1 MTQIKVFDNTAS
13 RFSIEDNKFLIG
25 SSIDGFNNFDI
36 SYTGSK
42 VSYLARNVTEIGTE
56 FESGIGTLSSL
67 NNSLYLSRD
76 IIVASSNND
85 QLVSFSPAGTK
96 TLYTSINEPL
106 IKNGLNN
113 IDTKTS
119 NFIASDY
126 QTIYIVNISNG
137 SVTASLPQTTEI
149 NRGLKIGFKLITES
163 DPSSNSF
170 SVQSSNSQLI
180 DGSTNTQSF
189 TTNTYV
195 EYISSGTQWYSLQ
208 QDLTVEQG
216 IPKGNTFSIQYNAGG
231 GNFGGNNLK
240 TDINGSLFI
249 SDNHLIQANNNVE
262 INKNLNQYDFIVY
275 GDSQNKNLY
284 FSHSGQLGIN
294 MPVGYEPQTPLH
306 IIQGQGS
313 ESIRVENR
321 QNSNPATLTLFNRP
335 SIVPQSGDITSK
347 LNLSGKNSI
356 SSQIDYASIK
366 SKILNSTNG
375 ITSGSLEIDIEDNG
389 TTKNIAK
396 LSGNKIILGI
406 DNSDNNNI
414 IIGNNNTVNGE
425 NNIILAKNLNASMND
440 TALFGF
446 SNTNIKINTQSIDLH
461 FDTQPKV
468 SISDNVFIQSDMDVD
483 GNVTANQYILS
494 DNDAS
499 TSIAIINNSKI
510 ERSYVNLDTLFTGD
524 DSQFIVKT
532 GSHRSQSSDKL
543 KIENNDIVVNS
554 EIKLINNKVLPN
566 SLLVVDENNYLITD
580 TNLTIEDSSLVI
592 NSELRLNNMLFDKDN
607 GSAGDVLVNNGS
619 GYVKWSKI
627 NALDTI
633 IDGLSMKWNQYN
645 YKVVSVSDTR
655 QQLIMNEVYSD
666 EEFSI
671 GDKIGII
678 TNNITTYKTITDIVI
693 NNTQTVITL
702 DSLISGEELSAS
714 IYSVNKGGYLSI
726 GLDLNSEEGSTTT
739 VLSNRPNTDTV
750 FNTKKY
756 NINYGIYGAAD
767 NYAMFIHGK
776 YDGNN
781 LNESPVVFNGTTPHF
796 IDTNQYATVSIN
808 GYTYSRDLKA
818 DNIYFDAG
826 IIEFTGV

>member
-13 RFSIEDNKFLIG
+13 RFTIEDNKFLIG
-25 SSIDGFNNFDI
+25 SSVDGFNNFDI
-36 SYTGSK
+36 SYIGSK

-56 FESGIGTLSSL
+56 FESGIGSISSL
-67 NNSLYLSRD
+67 NSNIYIIRD
-76 IIVASSNND
+76 IIIASSNND

-96 TLYTSINEPL
+96 TIYTSINEPL

-113 IDTKTS
+113 IDIKTS
-119 NFIASDY
+119 NFTASDY

-137 SVTASLPQTTEI
+137 SVTASLPATTEI
-149 NRGLKIGFKLITES
+149 NKGLKIGFKLITES
-163 DPSSNSF
+163 DPSSNTL

-180 DGSTNTQSF
+180 DNSTNPQSF
-189 TTNTYV
+189 TTTTYI

-216 IPKGNTFSIQYNAGG
+216 IPRGDTFSVQYNAGG

-240 TDINGSLFI
+240 TDTNGSLLI
-249 SDNHLIQANNNVE
+249 ANNHLIKADNNVE
-262 INKNLNQYDFIVY
+262 INKNLNSYDFVVY
-275 GDSQNKNLY
+275 GDTQNKNLH
-284 FSHSGQLGIN
+284 FNHGGQLGIN
-294 MPVGYEPQTPLH
+294 MPAGYDPQAPLH
-306 IIQGQGS
+306 IIQGQGL

-321 QNSNPATLTLFNRP
+321 QNTHPATLTLFNRP
-335 SIVPQSGDITSK
+335 SVIPQPGDITSK

-356 SSQIDYASIK
+356 STQIDYASIK
-366 SKILNSTNG
+366 SKILNATNG
-375 ITSGSLEIDIEDNG
+375 ITSGSLEIDIEYNG
-389 TTKNIAK
+389 LPKTVTK
-396 LSGNKIILGI
+396 LSGDKIILGI
-406 DNSDNNNI
+406 NNSDNNNV
-414 IIGNNNTVNGE
+414 IIGNNNTVLGE
-425 NNIILAKNLNASMND
+425 NNIILAKNLNVNIND

-446 SNTNIKINTQSIDLH
+446 NNTNIKINTQSIDLN

-468 SISDNVFIQSDMDVD
+468 SISDNVFVQSDINVD
-483 GNVTANQYILS
+483 GNIIANQYILS
-494 DNDAS
+494 DSDQS
-499 TSIAIINNSKI
+499 SSIAIVNNNRI
-510 ERSYVNLDTLFTGD
+510 ERSYVDLDTLFTGD
-524 DSQFIVKT
+524 NSQFIIKT
-532 GSHRSQSSDKL
+532 GSHQSQSSNKL
-543 KIENNDIVVNS
+543 RIQNNDLVVDS
-554 EIKLINNKVLPN
+554 DTRLISSKVLPN
-566 SLLVVDENNYLITD
+566 SLLIVDENNYLSSN
-580 TNLTIEDSSLVI
+580 TNLTIEESALVV
-592 NSELRLNNMLFDKDN
+592 NSELRLSSMVFDENN
-607 GSAGDVLVNNGS
+607 GSSGDVLVNNGS

-633 IDGLSMKWNQYN
+633 IDGLSMKWNQYS
-645 YKVVSVSDTR
+645 YKNVSISETR
-655 QQLIMNEVYSD
+655 QQLVMNEVYSD

-678 TNNITTYKTITDIVI
+678 IDNEATYKTITDLVI
-693 NNTQTVITL
+693 NDTQTVITV
-702 DSLISGEELSAS
+702 DSLILGETSSAS

-726 GLDLNSEEGSTTT
+726 GLDLNSTEGSTTT
-739 VLSNRPNTDTV
+739 VLSSRPNTDTV

-756 NINYGIYGAAD
+756 NINHGIYGAAD

-776 YDGNN
+776 YDGNS

>member
-137 SVTASLPQTTEI
+137 SVTASLPQTTEV

-216 IPKGNTFSIQYNAGG
+216 IPKGNTFSVQYNAGG

-240 TDINGSLFI
+240 TDINGSLLI
-249 SDNHLIQANNNVE
+249 ANNHLIQANNDVE
-262 INKNLNQYDFIVY
+262 INKNLNSYDFVVY
-275 GDSQNKNLY
+275 GDTQNKNLY

-294 MPVGYEPQTPLH
+294 MPAGYEPQTPLH
-306 IIQGQGS
+306 IIQGQGL
-313 ESIRVENR
+313 ESIRIENR
-321 QNSNPATLTLFNRP
+321 QNTYPAAVTIFNRP
-335 SIVPQSGDITSK
+335 STIPQSGDITSK

-356 SSQIDYASIK
+356 SSQVDYATIK
-366 SKILNSTNG
+366 SKILNSTSG
-375 ITSGSLEIDIEDNG
+375 ITSGALEIDVEHNG
-389 TTKNIAK
+389 TTKTVTK
-396 LSGNKIILGI
+396 LSGNQIILGI
-406 DNSDNNNI
+406 DNSDNDNI
-414 IIGNNNTVNGE
+414 IIGNNNIVSGE
-425 NNIILAKNLNASMND
+425 NNIILAKNLNVNISD

-446 SNTNIKINTQSIDLH
+446 NNTHIKINTQSIDLN

-468 SISDNVFIQSDMDVD
+468 SISDNVFIQSDVDVD
-483 GNVTANQYILS
+483 GNITANKYILS
-494 DNDAS
+494 DDEQS
-499 TSIAIINNSKI
+499 SSIAIINNNSI
-510 ERSYVNLDTLFTGD
+510 ERSYVDLDTLFTGD

-532 GSHRSQSSDKL
+532 GSHQSQSSDKL
-543 KIENNDIVVNS
+543 KIIDSDLVINS
-554 EIKLINNKVLPN
+554 DTQLVSSKVLPN
-566 SLLVVDENNYLITD
+566 SLLIVDENNYLASN
-580 TNLTIEDSSLVI
+580 TNLTIEESALVV
-592 NSELRLNNMLFDKDN
+592 NSELRLTNMVFDKDN
-607 GSAGDVLVNNGS
+607 GSSGDVLVNDGS

-633 IDGLSMKWNQYN
+633 IDGLSMKWNQYS
-645 YKVVSVSDTR
+645 YKSVSISDTR
-655 QQLIMNEVYSD
+655 QQLIMNEVYLE

-678 TNNITTYKTITDIVI
+678 IDNIATYKTITDLVI
-693 NNTQTVITL
+693 NDTQTVITL
-702 DSLISGEELSAS
+702 DSLVSGDTSLAS

-756 NINYGIYGAAD
+756 NINYGVYGAAD

-776 YDGNN
+776 YEGNN
-781 LNESPVVFNGTTPHF
+781 LNESPVVFNGTTPYF